1 MEKFVK
7 GLIGFVGAT
16 IAWYLAAPAAQVA
29 AVFASIV
36 GLAIGVYIANRL
48 FLHLFG

>member
-1 MEKFVK
+1 MERFVK
-7 GLIGFVGAT
+7 GLFGFVGAT
-16 IAWYLAAPAAQVA
+16 IAWYLAAPAGGVV

-36 GLAIGVYIANRL
+36 GRAIGVYIANRL